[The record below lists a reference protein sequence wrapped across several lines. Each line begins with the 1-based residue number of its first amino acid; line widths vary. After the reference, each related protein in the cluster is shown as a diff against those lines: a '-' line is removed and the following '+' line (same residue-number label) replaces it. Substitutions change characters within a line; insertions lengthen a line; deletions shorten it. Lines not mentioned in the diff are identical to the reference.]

1 MEDLIQIANA
11 MVADGKGILAADES
25 TPTCTKRFESIGVDS
40 TEVSRNTYRDMLF
53 STEGMENHISGVILF
68 DETLR
73 QSSLA
78 DGTPYPEYLSAKSV
92 LAGIKVDKGAKAF
105 AGHAGEKVTEG
116 LDGLRERLAEYS
128 DLGAKFAKWR
138 AVITIGEDIPSRAC
152 IEANA
157 HALARYA
164 ALCQE
169 VGIVPIVEPE
179 VLMDGNH
186 TIDDC
191 FVETEE
197 TLQVVFE
204 ELFKQGVLL
213 EGMIL
218 KPNMIISA
226 LDCTDQA
233 PVEEVAEATVE
244 CFLRVVPAAVPG
256 ICFLSGGQSDLVA
269 TQHLNAMNA
278 LGVDLPWKLSF
289 SYGRALQAA
298 ALNAW
303 SGDAANVPAAQQ
315 AFMHRA
321 KCNGAAAIGK
331 YNEEMEAA
339 G

>member
-1 MEDLIQIANA
+1 
-11 MVADGKGILAADES
+11 
-25 TPTCTKRFESIGVDS
+25 
-40 TEVSRNTYRDMLF
+40 
-53 STEGMENHISGVILF
+53 
-68 DETLR
+68 
-73 QSSLA
+73 
-78 DGTPYPEYLSAKSV
+78 
-92 LAGIKVDKGAKAF
+92 
-105 AGHAGEKVTEG
+105 
-116 LDGLRERLAEYS
+116 
-128 DLGAKFAKWR
+128 
-138 AVITIGEDIPSRAC
+138 
-152 IEANA
+152 
-157 HALARYA
+157 
-164 ALCQE
+164 
-169 VGIVPIVEPE
+169 
-179 VLMDGNH
+179 
-186 TIDDC
+186 
-191 FVETEE
+191 
-197 TLQVVFE
+197 
-204 ELFKQGVLL
+204 
-213 EGMIL
+213 MIL